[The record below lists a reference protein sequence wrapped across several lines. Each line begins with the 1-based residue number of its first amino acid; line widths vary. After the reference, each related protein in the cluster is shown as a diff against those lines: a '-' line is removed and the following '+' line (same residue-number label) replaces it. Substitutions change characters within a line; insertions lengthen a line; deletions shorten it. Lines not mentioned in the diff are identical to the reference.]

1 MSDETK
7 KPKKDDAATE
17 SPNVVGSTFATYK
30 AEFRKIVWP
39 NRQALTKHTLT
50 VIAVSA
56 IFGAY
61 IAINDGV
68 FAFLLRNFIDFL
80 R

>member
-1 MSDETK
+1 MSKE
-7 KPKKDDAATE
+7 KDKSLVEGGQD
-17 SPNVVGSTFATYK
+17 VVSGVFHKYR

-39 NRQALTKHTLT
+39 SKETLFKHTVT
-50 VIAVSA
+50 VVIVSA

-68 FAFLLRNFIDFL
+68 FGFLFRQFVSIFGGA
-80 R
+80 